1 MSKLSERV
9 EERKA
14 EAQALADK
22 FNTVKAEIEK
32 LQQENAQTYQQFES
46 KKAKYEELVELLRE
60 EEGVKVSTG
69 KNEVILFGDVDLRS
83 SLYPKLHK

>member
-22 FNTVKAEIEK
+22 FNTMKAEIEK
-32 LQQENAQTYQQFES
+32 LQQENAQTYQQFER

-60 EEGVKVSTG
+60 EEGVEVSTG
-69 KNEVILFGDVDLRS
+69 KEASSEVIE
-83 SLYPKLHK
+83 

>member
-1 MSKLSERV
+1 MSKLSDRC
-9 EERKA
+9 EERKN

-32 LQQENAQTYQQFES
+32 LQKENSQTYQEFQ
-46 KKAKYEELVELLRE
+46 AKNAQYAELTELLRE

-69 KNEVILFGDVDLRS
+69 KEDSSEVVE
-83 SLYPKLHK
+83 

>member
-1 MSKLSERV
+1 MSKLSDRC

-32 LQQENAQTYQQFES
+32 LQQENTQTYQQF
-46 KKAKYEELVELLRE
+46 KTKNDQYAELTELLQE
-60 EEGVKVSTG
+60 EEGVKISTG
-69 KNEVILFGDVDLRS
+69 KETSSEVVE
-83 SLYPKLHK
+83 

>member
-9 EERKA
+9 EQRKA

-22 FNTVKAEIEK
+22 FNTMKAEIEK
-32 LQQENAQTYQQFES
+32 LQQENAQRFQQF
-46 KKAKYEELVELLRE
+46 KTKNDQYAELVELLRE

-69 KNEVILFGDVDLRS
+69 KETSSEVVE
-83 SLYPKLHK
+83 

>member
-1 MSKLSERV
+1 MSKLSERC

-22 FNTVKAEIEK
+22 FNSMKTEIEK
-32 LQQENAQTYQQFES
+32 LQQENAQTYQQFQNKNS
-46 KKAKYEELVELLRE
+46 QYAELVELLRE

-69 KNEVILFGDVDLRS
+69 KETSSEVVE
-83 SLYPKLHK
+83 

>member
-22 FNTVKAEIEK
+22 FNAAKANIDK
-32 LQQENAQTYQQFES
+32 LQEENAQV
-46 KKAKYEELVELLRE
+46 YEEF
-60 EEGVKVSTG
+60 KM
-69 KNEVILFGDVDLRS
+69 KN
-83 SLYPKLHK
+83 YPFTYCCITRIYYKNRNIRN

>member
-1 MSKLSERV
+1 MSKLSDRC

-32 LQQENAQTYQQFES
+32 LQQENAQTYQQFQS
-46 KKAKYEELVELLRE
+46 KNSQYAELVGLVKEE
-60 EEGVKVSTG
+60 EEGVATPS
-69 KNEVILFGDVDLRS
+69 EVVE
-83 SLYPKLHK
+83 

>member
-22 FNTVKAEIEK
+22 FNSVKEEIDN
-32 LQQENAQTYQQFES
+32 LQKENVQTYQEFKTKNDQY
-46 KKAKYEELVELLRE
+46 AELLKLLQE

-69 KNEVILFGDVDLRS
+69 KETSSEVVE
-83 SLYPKLHK
+83 

>member
-22 FNTVKAEIEK
+22 FNAAKANIDK
-32 LQQENAQTYQQFES
+32 LQEENAQV
-46 KKAKYEELVELLRE
+46 YEEFKMNR
-60 EEGVKVSTG
+60 
-69 KNEVILFGDVDLRS
+69 I
-83 SLYPKLHK
+83 

>member
-1 MSKLSERV
+1 MSKLSERC

-69 KNEVILFGDVDLRS
+69 KETSSEVVE
-83 SLYPKLHK
+83 

>member
-32 LQQENAQTYQQFES
+32 LQQE
-46 KKAKYEELVELLRE
+46 KKLLAKL
-60 EEGVKVSTG
+60 
-69 KNEVILFGDVDLRS
+69 
-83 SLYPKLHK
+83 